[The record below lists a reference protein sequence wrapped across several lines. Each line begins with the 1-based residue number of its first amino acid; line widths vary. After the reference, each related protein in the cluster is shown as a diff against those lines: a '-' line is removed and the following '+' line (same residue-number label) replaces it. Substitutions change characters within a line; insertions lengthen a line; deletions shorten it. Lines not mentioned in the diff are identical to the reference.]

1 MPLDAFCRKRKES
14 YWLWVKEK
22 PRRVDQDFSNQTCG
36 AYFKPYKEHF
46 SLQTLL
52 GEEVNIP
59 EKSLM

>member
-1 MPLDAFCRKRKES
+1 
-14 YWLWVKEK
+14 VKEK

-59 EKSLM
+59 ERSLM